1 MEDSGKA
8 ILGLRITLTPRL
20 RILAHIVICFVSGY
34 RLPRFVEE
42 GWLKEITGRKRAR
55 IYAFEKYIKAFKE

>member
-1 MEDSGKA
+1 MENPGKG
-8 ILGLRITLTPRL
+8 IFDWRITFDPRL

-42 GWLKEITGRKRAR
+42 GWLKTIVGRKLDR
-55 IYAFEKYIKAFKE
+55 I